1 MFGRFLPRET
11 SFFDFFEQH
20 AGLTIEG
27 TKEFLSMVTTGAN
40 IATKC
45 RRISDIEHETD
56 TITHR
61 CVEALHKTFITPIDR
76 DSIHRLITRMDDI
89 MDYVETVS
97 DQCVLYNIDHM
108 TTPAKELA
116 AVLLESAEHI
126 EGAVKGLR
134 DMKHAETI
142 SEHCI
147 EVNRL
152 ENKGDDLLRKAVAR
166 LFDEE
171 KDPVA
176 IIKWKEIY
184 ENLEIATDRCEDVAN
199 IIEGIVLENA

>member
-1 MFGRFLPRET
+1 MLKKLMPRET
-11 SFFDFFEQH
+11 SFFEFFERH
-20 AGLTIEG
+20 AATTVRGCRELLDLATAG
-27 TKEFLSMVTTGAN
+27 TDFEAR
-40 IATKC
+40 A
-45 RRISDIEHETD
+45 RRIKDLEHEAD
-56 TITHR
+56 SITHD
-61 CVEALHKTFITPIDR
+61 CVEALHRTFITPIDR
-76 DSIHRLITRMDDI
+76 DQIHMLISRMDDI

-108 TTPAKELA
+108 TTAAQELA
-116 AVLLESAEHI
+116 AVLLESTEHI

-134 DMKHAETI
+134 DMKHAEAI
-142 SEHCI
+142 SERCI

-152 ENKGDDLLRKAVAR
+152 ENQGDFLLRKAVAR

>member
-1 MFGRFLPRET
+1 MLNRLMPRET
-11 SFFDFFEQH
+11 SFFEFFERH
-20 AGLTIEG
+20 AATTVRGCHELLDMANSG
-27 TKEFLSMVTTGAN
+27 TDFEAR
-40 IATKC
+40 A
-45 RRISDIEHETD
+45 RRIKDIEHEAD
-56 TITHR
+56 SITHQ
-61 CVEALHKTFITPIDR
+61 CVEALHRTFITPIDR
-76 DSIHRLITRMDDI
+76 DQIHVLISRMDDI

-97 DQCVLYNIDHM
+97 DQCVLYNIDRM
-108 TTPAKELA
+108 SSSAQELA
-116 AVLLESAEHI
+116 AVLLESSQHV

-152 ENKGDDLLRKAVAR
+152 ENKGDELLRKAVAR

-199 IIEGIVLENA
+199 IIEGIVLENV

>member
-1 MFGRFLPRET
+1 MLKRLLPRET
-11 SFFDFFEQH
+11 NFFDFFERH
-20 AGLTIEG
+20 AATTVRGCREL
-27 TKEFLSMVTTGAN
+27 LDLATTGGDFEGRA
-40 IATKC
+40 K
-45 RRISDIEHETD
+45 RIKDIEHEAD
-56 TITHR
+56 SITHA

-76 DSIHRLITRMDDI
+76 DQIHMLISRMDDI

-97 DQCVLYNIDHM
+97 DQCVLYNIDSM
-108 TTPAKELA
+108 TQDARELA
-116 AVLLESAEHI
+116 AVLLEATEQI

-134 DMKHAETI
+134 DMKHASTI
-142 SEHCI
+142 SERCI
-147 EVNRL
+147 DVNRL
-152 ENKGDDLLRKAVAR
+152 ENEGDELLRRAVAR
-166 LFDEE
+166 LFNTE

>member
-1 MFGRFLPRET
+1 MLKRFMPRET
-11 SFFDFFEQH
+11 NFFDYFERH
-20 AGLTIEG
+20 AATTVRGCRELVDLTTAG
-27 TKEFLSMVTTGAN
+27 TDFEAR
-40 IATKC
+40 AA
-45 RRISDIEHETD
+45 RIKDIEHEAD
-56 TITHR
+56 SITHD

-76 DSIHRLITRMDDI
+76 DQIHMLISHMDDI

-97 DQCVLYNIDHM
+97 DLCVLYNVTGM
-108 TTPAKELA
+108 TQDARDLA
-116 AVLLESAEHI
+116 AVLLDATLHI

-134 DMKHAETI
+134 DMKHAEKI
-142 SEHCI
+142 SAACI

-152 ENKGDDLLRKAVAR
+152 ENAGDELLRRAVAR
-166 LFDEE
+166 LFNEE

-176 IIKWKEIY
+176 IIKWKELY

>member
-1 MFGRFLPRET
+1 MLNKLMPRET
-11 SFFDFFEQH
+11 SFFEFFERH
-20 AGLTIEG
+20 AATTVRGCRELLDLANAG
-27 TKEFLSMVTTGAN
+27 TDFEAR
-40 IATKC
+40 A
-45 RRISDIEHETD
+45 RRIKDIEHEAD
-56 TITHR
+56 SITHD
-61 CVEALHKTFITPIDR
+61 CVEALHRTFITPIDR
-76 DSIHRLITRMDDI
+76 DQIHMLISRMDDI